1 MESRHESNPG
11 APEQSPRAVEPAGK
25 RRSAWRRRLL
35 GVVLL
40 ALLAFAAFEYL
51 RLPDPAPLLKQNPP
65 TTALIEQ
72 RAAEAREAGHKPRR
86 KQYWVSL
93 SNVPKHV
100 IEAVLTSEDASF
112 YLHDGVDTVELGKAV
127 EEAVQKRK
135 LGRGASTITQ
145 QLAKNLWLSTD
156 RSLLRKAKELVLT
169 YRLEQ
174 ALPKSRILTL
184 YLNVAEWGDGV
195 YGIEAG
201 AREHFGV
208 SALNLTPAQGAILAA
223 MLPAPR
229 KRTPK
234 SGSKTLKRHAHWIID
249 QMQEANRL
257 SAEEAAAAQAEI
269 DKLLGGK
276 MESEDSGEDEEP

>member
-1 MESRHESNPG
+1 MVSRHESRPG
-11 APEQSPRAVEPAGK
+11 EPGQSTRVLEVAG
-25 RRSAWRRRLL
+25 RRRGSWRRRLL
-35 GVVLL
+35 GL
-40 ALLAFAAFEYL
+40 ALLAFLAFTAYEYL
-51 RLPDPAPLLKQNPP
+51 RLPDAAPLLKQNPE

-72 RAAEAREAGHKPRR
+72 RADEAREAGHKPRR
-86 KQYWVSL
+86 KQYWISL
-93 SNVPKHV
+93 SNVPKYV
-100 IEAVLTSEDASF
+100 IDAVLISEDASF
-112 YLHDGVDTVELGKAV
+112 YIHDGVDTVELGKAV
-127 EEAVQKRK
+127 EEAWQKGK

-169 YRLEQ
+169 YRLEH

-184 YLNVAEWGDGV
+184 YLNVAEWGDGI

-208 SALNLTPAQGAILAA
+208 SARNLTPAQGAILAS

-234 SGSKTLKRHAHWIID
+234 SGSKMLKRHSHWAID
-249 QMQEANRL
+249 QMLEAKRL
-257 SAEEAAAAQAEI
+257 SPEEAAAAQAEI
-269 DKLLGGK
+269 DQILGGK
-276 MESEDSGEDEEP
+276 PESEDSGEDEEP